1 MSEHRKDTTKGPK
14 DYKERRIHW
23 TRGITI
29 LELTRSYWVVGLVAI
44 AMEFIVQW

>member
-1 MSEHRKDTTKGPK
+1 MR

-29 LELTRSYWVVGLVAI
+29 LELTHSYWVVGLVAI
-44 AMEFIVQW
+44 ATVELKVVQR